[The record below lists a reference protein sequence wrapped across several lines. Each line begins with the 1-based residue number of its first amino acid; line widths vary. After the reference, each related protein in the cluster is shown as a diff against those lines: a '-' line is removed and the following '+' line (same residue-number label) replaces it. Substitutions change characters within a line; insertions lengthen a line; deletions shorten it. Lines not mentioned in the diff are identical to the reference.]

1 MTTRFALSRA
11 EWATTALA
19 VVVSV
24 TAFLAYGAP
33 YLARG
38 VVGDLVGFALLSIVG
53 LVRGARVQHEA
64 LVCLVCIGVVVAVSP
79 DWPLRVASGVWWLLF
94 VLGLVAYVG
103 VRRRLCR

>member
-11 EWATTALA
+11 EWATTLVA

-24 TAFLAYGAP
+24 TAYLMSGAP

-38 VVGDLVGFALLSIVG
+38 VVGDLVGFALLAVVG
-53 LVRGARVQHEA
+53 LALRARVQHEA

-79 DWPLRVASGVWWLLF
+79 DWPLRVASGVWWALF
-94 VLGLVAYVG
+94 LVGLSAYV
-103 VRRRLCR
+103 VLRRRLCR